1 MSRGRAARVREIRR
15 PSGRPHPRRV
25 MRLQWPTRHHDVMTY
40 TSDLGPVELVVLS
53 FPGARIDRSVTS
65 ALAEVVDRGYVTVLD
80 LIYLAMDEKGNLG
93 QVEVDE
99 SLTDIGLDGLTVDSR
114 GLVSDED
121 LDVVRAAMQPGT
133 SAVVIAYEETW
144 ARKLAGTVRGA
155 GGEVA
160 LHVQIPRDA
169 VTAAL
174 SAATR

>member
-1 MSRGRAARVREIRR
+1 
-15 PSGRPHPRRV
+15 
-25 MRLQWPTRHHDVMTY
+25 MTY

-53 FPGARIDRSVTS
+53 FPGTRIDRSVTS
-65 ALAEVVDRGYVTVLD
+65 ALAEVVDRGHVTVLD
-80 LIYLAMDEKGNLG
+80 LIYLTMDEQGDLV

-121 LDVVRAAMQPGT
+121 LAVVRAAMEPGT
-133 SAVVIAYEETW
+133 SAVVIAYEESW
-144 ARKLAGTVRGA
+144 ARKLADTVRGA

-169 VTAAL
+169 VTSAL

>member
-1 MSRGRAARVREIRR
+1 
-15 PSGRPHPRRV
+15 
-25 MRLQWPTRHHDVMTY
+25 MTY
-40 TSDLGPVELVVLS
+40 TSDVGPVELVVLS
-53 FPGARIDRSVTS
+53 FPGTRIDRSVT
-65 ALAEVVDRGYVTVLD
+65 AAVAEVVDRGYVTILD
-80 LIYLAMDEKGNLG
+80 LIYLAMDENGNSA

-99 SLTDIGLDGLTVDSR
+99 SLIDIGLDGLTVDSH

-121 LDVVRAAMQPGT
+121 LDVVRAALEPGT
-133 SAVVIAYEETW
+133 CAVVIAYEETW

-169 VTAAL
+169 VMSAL